1 MQLPTAPP
9 RESLTEAAV
18 VGLIRDAPA
27 VEMAAGLELLDADLH
42 VIDDVTDDFGGGSV
56 ARNGYATLHGTA
68 QLGVARTLDWG
79 RAIVRPYMSMTDAT
93 TTARFNLGAYV
104 TSTPKRV
111 IGQSPPMHAVAG
123 YDILHTLAT
132 PAGEA
137 YAVDAGVGYLAA
149 VETILTNRGYVGYVI
164 DQSAAA
170 SMLPSS
176 RVWPLDQGTT
186 WLNIVNDLL
195 GAVAY
200 QGIWSDWDGRLR
212 VQRYLSPIA
221 RAPEWYYD
229 VDPVRSMLDSLR
241 TVERDFFEAPNR
253 WVAVRANNI
262 DGPAPVEGDG
272 IFTYVNQFVGDTSV
286 EARGRIISK
295 VVPLEAA
302 DHAAL
307 VAAAQITIDADM
319 RIPTKLSHATFP
331 NPLHWHFD
339 RLVLTD
345 AELGPAA
352 DVLSTQWTLPLNGAN
367 QTHEWTV
374 LSQ

>member
-9 RESLTEAAV
+9 RELLTEAAV
-18 VGLIRDAPA
+18 VALIRDAPA
-27 VEMAAGLELLDADLH
+27 VEFAAGLELLDTNLN
-42 VIDDVTDDFGGGSV
+42 VVDDVTDDFGGGSV
-56 ARNGYATLHGTA
+56 ARNAYATLHGTA
-68 QLGVARTLDWG
+68 SLGVARTLDWG
-79 RAIVRPYMSMTDAT
+79 RAIVRPYMTMTDGT

-111 IGQSPPMHAVAG
+111 IGEEPAMHAVAG
-123 YDILHTLAT
+123 YDILHSLSTT
-132 PAGEA
+132 VGEA

-149 VETILTNRGYVGYVI
+149 VATILTDRGLTGYII

-170 SMLPSS
+170 SVLPSA
-176 RVWPLDQGTT
+176 RVWPLDQETT

-195 GAVAY
+195 GAIAY
-200 QGIWSDWDGRLR
+200 QGIWSDWDGRARLH
-212 VQRYLSPIA
+212 RYLSPIA
-221 RAPEWYYD
+221 RTPEWYYD
-229 VDPVRSMLDSLR
+229 VAPLTSMLDSLR
-241 TVERDFFEAPNR
+241 TVERDFFDAPNR
-253 WVAVRANNI
+253 WIAVRSNNI

-272 IFTYVNQFVGDTSV
+272 IFTYVNSFVGDTSV

-319 RIPTKLSHATFP
+319 RIPTKLTHATFP

-339 RLVLTD
+339 RLVLAD
-345 AELGPAA
+345 PELGPAA

-367 QTHEWTV
+367 QTHEWT
-374 LSQ
+374 LLR